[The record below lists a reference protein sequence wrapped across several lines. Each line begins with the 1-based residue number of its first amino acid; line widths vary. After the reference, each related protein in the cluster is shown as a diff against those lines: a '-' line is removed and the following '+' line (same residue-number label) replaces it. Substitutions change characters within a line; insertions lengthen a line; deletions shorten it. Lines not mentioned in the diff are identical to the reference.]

1 MILLP
6 RLLDPALESTV
17 DPELFLQVGIMQLHG
32 RNAQIEEMTP
42 AS

>member
-6 RLLDPALESTV
+6 RLLDPALESTGGSGT
-17 DPELFLQVGIMQLHG
+17 LSSVGIMQLHG